1 MRGSESR
8 MWPCFISSFSIENRF
23 RDKKDK
29 MKQKEYEIDPQIKR
43 KKTPSWK
50 RYGMEFLMV
59 FAAITLGF
67 FADNQREKWSETA
80 RGVQYAQ
87 RLVEDLDLDSIRM
100 EEVKANYALKEPQI
114 NTLIP
119 LMQTDLEEKPF
130 LDSLFAYFILQTSSS
145 LVSGISFVENLATR
159 DELKS
164 GNMRLIRSDSIVRH
178 LSVYARKEKIFL
190 LNQALYREKRYEL
203 SGLIE
208 EVYDMPRLSL
218 DKLQGKKPEP
228 HLLPVDPKQL
238 RKVYNAVANLQGVL
252 NLLESTV
259 ESIAE
264 ERRLLRKLLLAYIEE
279 NG

>member
-1 MRGSESR
+1 
-8 MWPCFISSFSIENRF
+8 
-23 RDKKDK
+23 
-29 MKQKEYEIDPQIKR
+29 MKQKGHEIDPQIKK

-100 EEVKANYALKEPQI
+100 EEVMANYALKEQQI

-119 LMQTDLEEKPF
+119 LMQSGLEEKPF
-130 LDSLFAYFILQTSSS
+130 LDSLFAYFTLPGSGS
-145 LVSGISFVENLATR
+145 LVTGISFVENMATR

-178 LSVYARKEKIFL
+178 LSVYTRKEQIFMG
-190 LNQALYREKRYEL
+190 NQTRYREKRLEL
-203 SGLIE
+203 LGLIE
-208 EVYDMPRLSL
+208 EVYDMPRLGL
-218 DKLQGKKPEP
+218 DKLQGKKPEA
-228 HLLPVDPKQL
+228 HLLPLDPKQL
-238 RKVYNAVANLQGVL
+238 RKVSNAVANLQGML
-252 NLLESTV
+252 NNLESNV
-259 ESIAE
+259 ETIAE

-279 NG
+279 KG

>member
-1 MRGSESR
+1 M
-8 MWPCFISSFSIENRF
+8 
-23 RDKKDK
+23 
-29 MKQKEYEIDPQIKR
+29 DPQR
-43 KKTPSWK
+43 KKKKTSSWK

-67 FADNQREKWSETA
+67 FADNQRENWGETA

-100 EEVKANYALKEPQI
+100 EEVKVNYALKEQQI

-119 LMQTDLEEKPF
+119 LMQAGLAEKPF
-130 LDSLFAYFILQTSSS
+130 LDSLFAYFTLPGSGS
-145 LVSGISFVENLATR
+145 LVTGISFVENLATR

-178 LSVYARKEKIFL
+178 LSVYTRKEQIFMG
-190 LNQALYREKRYEL
+190 NQTRYREKRLEL
-203 SGLIE
+203 LGLIE
-208 EVYDMPRLSL
+208 EVYDMPRLGL

-228 HLLPVDPKQL
+228 HLLPLDPKQL
-238 RKVYNAVANLQGVL
+238 RKVSNAVANLQGML
-252 NLLESTV
+252 NNLESNV
-259 ESIAE
+259 ETIAE

-279 NG
+279 KG

>member
-1 MRGSESR
+1 
-8 MWPCFISSFSIENRF
+8 
-23 RDKKDK
+23 
-29 MKQKEYEIDPQIKR
+29 MKQKGQEMDPQR
-43 KKTPSWK
+43 KKKKTLSWK

-67 FADNQREKWSETA
+67 FADNQRENWGETA

-100 EEVKANYALKEPQI
+100 EEVKVNYALKEQQI

-119 LMQTDLEEKPF
+119 LMQAGLAEKPF
-130 LDSLFAYFILQTSSS
+130 LDSLFAYFTLPGSGS
-145 LVSGISFVENLATR
+145 LVTGISFVENLATR

-178 LSVYARKEKIFL
+178 LSVYTRKEQIFMG
-190 LNQALYREKRYEL
+190 NQTRYREKRLEL
-203 SGLIE
+203 LGLIE
-208 EVYDMPRLSL
+208 EVYDMPRLGL

-228 HLLPVDPKQL
+228 HLLPLDPKQL
-238 RKVYNAVANLQGVL
+238 RKVSNAVANLQGML
-252 NLLESTV
+252 NNLESNV
-259 ESIAE
+259 ETIAE

-279 NG
+279 KG

>member
-1 MRGSESR
+1 
-8 MWPCFISSFSIENRF
+8 
-23 RDKKDK
+23 

-119 LMQTDLEEKPF
+119 LMQAGLGEKPF
-130 LDSLFAYFILQTSSS
+130 LDSLFAYFTLPGVSS
-145 LVSGISFVENLATR
+145 LVAGISFVENMATR
-159 DELKS
+159 DELNS

-178 LSVYARKEKIFL
+178 LSVYTRKEQIFMG
-190 LNQALYREKRYEL
+190 NQTRYREKRIEL
-203 SGLIE
+203 LELME
-208 EVYDMPRLSL
+208 EVYDMPRLGL
-218 DKLQGKKPEP
+218 DRLQGKKSEP

-238 RKVYNAVANLQGVL
+238 RKVANAVAHLQGML
-252 NLLESTV
+252 NNLESTV
-259 ESIAE
+259 ETIAE
-264 ERRLLRKLLLAYIEE
+264 ERRLLRKLLIGYIEE
-279 NG
+279 KG